1 MEQLSRIAIDLAF
14 CPSNHSISGI
24 NDPSIT
30 FPSTV
35 LLVHQ
40 LQRYVALGEAD
51 GDTLAG
57 LPLMHS

>member
-24 NDPSIT
+24 NDPGIT

-35 LLVHQ
+35 L
-40 LQRYVALGEAD
+40 
-51 GDTLAG
+51 TT
-57 LPLMHS
+57 PLDASAPITEIRCPR